1 MSIYVLLYSG
11 ISAGW
16 AFLWVHT
23 FKTHTVKR
31 LVLHTIVFVIL
42 SLFVA
47 LLVCRITFIPVDE
60 SYSRTNINALGLMA
74 VIFLCIFAVACITA
88 FYRCLVKI
96 MKRDDSADK

>member
-11 ISAGW
+11 ISVGW
-16 AFLWVHT
+16 AFLWVRT
-23 FKTHTVKR
+23 FKTPTVKR

-42 SLFVA
+42 SLLVA

-60 SYSRTNINALGLMA
+60 SYSQTNINALGLMA
-74 VIFLCIFAVACITA
+74 VIFICIFAAACITA

-96 MKRDDSADK
+96 LSRDDSADK